1 MDKLEAL
8 RIAALNLDR
17 AGDEEFLARTPNDK
31 ARARARMIEAERE
44 YVQAL
49 DALHE
54 ARTPGNDDDAEAS
67 ASLERAG

>member
-8 RIAALNLDR
+8 RIAALYLDR
-17 AGDEEFLARTPNDK
+17 AGDEEFLARTPHDK

-44 YVQAL
+44 YARAL

-54 ARTPGNDDDAEAS
+54 ARATGNDDDAQAQT
-67 ASLERAG
+67 SLERTG